1 MWLKYVL
8 WFCRKSPKMT
18 PLSCPFSKNQSAQ
31 TVNALVEFLYNIHF
45 FLGHCTLII
54 ILSCCRN
61 WKLQKKK
68 SGVALE
74 KGQLTMVIQ
83 QTHLI
88 HKVQVRWIV
97 FFLIVLTDCEKRYF
111 VSKIVLSFCKKKCSG
126 DRENFWKSRLKAKNL
141 RKFWHH

>member
-1 MWLKYVL
+1 MYLL

-18 PLSCPFSKNQSAQ
+18 PLLCPFSKNQSAQ
-31 TVNALVEFLYNIHF
+31 TVNALVELLYTIHF
-45 FLGHCTLII
+45 FFLAIAQSLII

-74 KGQLTMVIQ
+74 KGQSTMVIQ

-111 VSKIVLSFCKKKCSG
+111 VSKIVLTFCKKKMFCWS
-126 DRENFWKSRLKAKNL
+126 RKTSRLKAENL
-141 RKFWHH
+141 QQFWDH

>member
-1 MWLKYVL
+1 MIKVYTYYDSVE
-8 WFCRKSPKMT
+8 KVQKMT
-18 PLSCPFSKNQSAQ
+18 PLFCPFSKNQSAQ

-74 KGQLTMVIQ
+74 KGQSTMVIQ

-111 VSKIVLSFCKKKCSG
+111 VSKIVLTFCKKKMFCWS
-126 DRENFWKSRLKAKNL
+126 RKTSRLKAENL
-141 RKFWHH
+141 QQFWDH